1 MIVIVL
7 SIIGVI
13 VGWRTATKRKGDR
26 MDKLQYGA
34 AYFLAFAVAG
44 VIITVIVDRFI

>member
-7 SIIGVI
+7 SIIGAI
-13 VGWRTATKRKGDR
+13 LGWRSATKREGDR

-44 VIITVIVDRFI
+44 IIITVIVDRFI